1 MKNKFNKI
9 FTLFIFIISIFAFS
23 SCNINWFN
31 DWMEDMYNQA
41 ALRHWEIKVYF
52 EEELS
57 PECTLTVEDSDKISK
72 PVNPKTK
79 PISEEYPDLN
89 SAKFAESDIGKLH
102 TFFVLGESFF
112 TWFENATFTVSL
124 HSDKGIKYEGQIFIK
139 EAIQGYNHIKCE
151 LTNTNNK
158 DDKIICYFMY
168 VFYQSI

>member
-9 FTLFIFIISIFAFS
+9 FSLFLFIISMFAFS
-23 SCNINWFN
+23 SCNIDWFN

-72 PVNPKTK
+72 PVHPNQK
-79 PISEEYPDLN
+79 PISEEYHDLDR
-89 SAKFAESDIGKLH
+89 AKIAEFDKEKIHSYFAMA
-102 TFFVLGESFF
+102 ESFF
-112 TWFENATFTVSL
+112 TWFENANFTVTL
-124 HSDKGIKYEGQIFIK
+124 KTKNEIIYEGQIFIK

-151 LTNTNNK
+151 LTNKNNI
-158 DDKIICYFMY
+158 DDKIICYFFY
-168 VFYQSI
+168 VYYQSI